1 MNRVSSQR
9 RGAVRTA
16 ARPLVGV
23 AAWAA
28 TLVVVCLAVYLLLAV
43 LPGDVAS
50 QRLGVEATAGS
61 LAHER
66 HLLGLDTPVLLRFG
80 GWLAGVLHGD
90 LGTML
95 ATGEPVSAVI
105 TGPLERSA
113 VLLVLGCAGILIC
126 GVGGGVLAGTRA
138 GSRTDRALSGTALTM
153 ICVPELVVGTF
164 LVLVL
169 AIWLGWLPAVS
180 LVPLGGSI
188 LSRPAVL
195 VLPVTTLVMIGSGM
209 LLRQVRALVCQQA
222 ERPHVEAA
230 RLAGLPE
237 SVVWRSHLLP
247 GIAVPIAQACSAIVP
262 YLVGGSVVVERVF
275 AFPGLGTVLVAAVS
289 NREPNLLM
297 ACVLVIVGLT
307 LMAYLFADSL
317 RRRNRV

>member
-1 MNRVSSQR
+1 MSRGTAQIQGAGR
-9 RGAVRTA
+9 RA
-16 ARPLVGV
+16 ARPLASVL
-23 AAWAA
+23 AWAGTLA
-28 TLVVVCLAVYLLLAV
+28 IVCLVVYVLLAV

-50 QRLGVEATAGS
+50 QQLGAEATAGS
-61 LAHER
+61 LARER
-66 HLLGLDTPVLLRFG
+66 HVLGLDRPVLLRFG
-80 GWLAGVLHGD
+80 GWLGGVLHGD

-105 TGPLERSA
+105 AGPLGRSA
-113 VLLVLGCAGILIC
+113 ILLVLGLAGILVC

-138 GSRTDRALSGTALTM
+138 GSRTDRALSGAALTM
-153 ICVPELVVGTF
+153 ICVPEFVVGTF

-169 AIWLGWLPAVS
+169 AIWLRWLPAVS
-180 LVPLGGSI
+180 LVPLGGSM

-195 VLPVTTLVMIGSGM
+195 VLPVITLVMVGSGM

-230 RLAGLPE
+230 RLAGLPG
-237 SVVWRSHLLP
+237 SVVLRSHLLP

-275 AFPGLGTVLVAAVS
+275 AFPGLGTLLVAAVS
-289 NREPNLLM
+289 DREPNLLM
-297 ACVLVIVGLT
+297 ACVLIIVGLT
-307 LMAYLFADSL
+307 LMAYMFADSL
-317 RRRNRV
+317 RRRNWV